1 LVLVVHIALV
11 AHLIMVDTVNLLT
24 VLPQKLAVEVAVM
37 RLPLV
42 QGEFTTLQMV
52 GQVALVVVVIP
63 VFLVI

>member
-11 AHLIMVDTVNLLT
+11 AHLIMVDTVNLLI

-52 GQVALVVVVIP
+52 GQVALVVVVM
-63 VFLVI
+63 

>member
-11 AHLIMVDTVNLLT
+11 AHLIMVDTVNLLI

-52 GQVALVVVVIP
+52 GQVALVVVVIQ